1 MTDINTT
8 IIDIDAAIADARNRG
23 DVIAEREYEAIA
35 VGFGQLSDTMDC
47 LLQNVQRDS
56 RVLSAAETQQRF
68 FS

>member
-8 IIDIDAAIADARNRG
+8 ILDIDNAIADARDRG

-35 VGFGQLSDTMDC
+35 VGFGQMSDFMDC
-47 LLQNVQRDS
+47 LIQNVQRDS
-56 RVLSAAETQQRF
+56 RVLSATETRERF